1 MLLTLPAKADPLR
14 VSACGV
20 FTSDTP
26 VLPFSAPGAAWSFAF
41 VVDRNPVPILG
52 RMLVNGVEVGNVSQ
66 VVFYRG
72 SNGAG
77 RDLVLGDVIPN
88 VGYPSLGARR

>member
-52 RMLVNGVEVGNVSQ
+52 DTNTCWAFSSPCLSATSGCW
-66 VVFYRG
+66 
-72 SNGAG
+72 
-77 RDLVLGDVIPN
+77 
-88 VGYPSLGARR
+88 

>member
-1 MLLTLPAKADPLR
+1 
-14 VSACGV
+14 
-20 FTSDTP
+20 
-26 VLPFSAPGAAWSFAF
+26 
-41 VVDRNPVPILG
+41 
-52 RMLVNGVEVGNVSQ
+52 MLVNGVEVGNVSQ